1 MAYELKE
8 ECGVFGVYGDP
19 DAVTDTYWGIF
30 SLQHRGQESA
40 GIAAVDDQ
48 GQLVVRKGMGLVTE
62 VLNPILGELP
72 RAQLAIGHVRYS
84 TSGESEVFN
93 AQPLVMRTRFGQIAL
108 AHNGNVVNAE
118 TLRRPLEAEGAV
130 FQGTSDSEILAHLIA
145 RSAANNLSQALVEAV
160 AKLTGG
166 FAFVILNA
174 DAVYGVRDPNGIRP
188 LVVGETEFGEGH
200 VLASETCALDA
211 VQAKFV
217 REVEP
222 GELVELGP
230 SGVRR
235 LTSVRG
241 AAVSQC
247 AFESVYFARA
257 DSQIRGESAQMA
269 RRRMGRVLAQEAP
282 AAADVV
288 IGVPDSS
295 LPHAMGY
302 AEASH
307 LPFDF
312 GLVKNRYVGRTFIM
326 PRQSERTRSV
336 QLKLAAVQEVV
347 RGKRVAL
354 VDDSLVRGTN
364 SRYLIQLLRACGATE
379 VHVRIASPPY
389 TDPCY
394 YGIDTSRAT
403 ELAARTKSVEEIR
416 QMIGADSLAYL
427 SLDGL
432 RQGLK
437 GGGGWC
443 LACFG
448 GGYPVPPIL
457 EPVAYTGVE
466 DGHDRR

>member
-19 DAVTDTYWGIF
+19 EAVTDAYWGIF

-40 GIAAVDDQ
+40 GIAAVDEQDP
-48 GQLVVRKGMGLVTE
+48 GRLVVRKGMGLVTE
-62 VLNPILGELP
+62 VLSPVLSQLP
-72 RAQLAIGHVRYS
+72 PAWSAIGHVRYS

-93 AQPLVMRTRFGQIAL
+93 AQPLLMRTRFGQIAL
-108 AHNGNVVNAE
+108 AHNGNVVNAQD
-118 TLRRPLEAEGAV
+118 LRRSLQAQGAV

-145 RSAANNLSQALVEAV
+145 RSAAEDLSGALVQAV
-160 AKLTGG
+160 TQLAGG
-166 FAFVILNA
+166 FAFVVLSP

-188 LVVGETEFGEGH
+188 LVVGEAESGQGH
-200 VLASETCALDA
+200 MLASETCALDA
-211 VQAKFV
+211 VRARFV

-222 GELVELGP
+222 GELVVLD
-230 SGVRR
+230 SKGVSR
-235 LTSVRG
+235 LTAMGWS
-241 AAVSQC
+241 AVSPC

-257 DSQIRGESAQMA
+257 DSKIRGESAQMA
-269 RRRMGRVLAQEAP
+269 RRRLGGVLAAEAP
-282 AAADVV
+282 AGADVV

-326 PRQSERTRSV
+326 PKQSERMRSV
-336 QLKLAAVQEVV
+336 QLKLAAVPEVV
-347 RGKRVAL
+347 RGKRLVL

-364 SRYLIQLLRACGATE
+364 ARYLIQLLRACGATQ
-379 VHVRIASPPY
+379 VHMRIASPPY

-432 RQGLK
+432 KRGLK
-437 GGGGWC
+437 GGGWC

-448 GGYPVPPIL
+448 GGYPVPPTL
-457 EPVAYTGVE
+457 EPVACVGRE
-466 DGHDRR
+466 DDHD